1 MSLAALARQMHEAGT
16 PIEGILLALEA
27 VEERDAEAAAK
38 RAKAAARKQ
47 AQRDRE
53 RDCRV
58 TVTGQSR
65 DRLPSLDKSPQTPK
79 INPTPLVHTHETRTR
94 SAAWS
99 CPEGVNS
106 DHWRDF
112 LGNRRRKK
120 LANSETAHAA
130 VLRDLETL
138 TDADWPPGRLVEHA
152 AAKGWGSIN
161 KPEDGYQNGQ
171 RRTNS
176 MAGNRGASASGH
188 GTTVDAAQRFLARH
202 TPQFAG

>member
-1 MSLAALARQMHEAGT
+1 MSADLLARLIEAGT
-16 PIEGILLALEA
+16 PAALVAEVAMELGKAEAERTILAERRKNERERKA
-27 VEERDAEAAAK
+27 RSRDITGQDVTERDE
-38 RAKAAARKQ
+38 
-47 AQRDRE
+47 
-53 RDCRV
+53 
-58 TVTGQSR
+58 R

-94 SAAWS
+94 SAAWP
-99 CPEGVNS
+99 CPEGVNP

-112 LGNRRRKK
+112 MGNRRRKK
-120 LANSETAHAA
+120 LANSETAYAG
-130 VLRDLETL
+130 VLRDLENL

-176 MAGNRGASASGH
+176 VAGHRGASASGH

-202 TPQFAG
+202 NSQFAG